1 MARLGRVRLVLI
13 ETSLSAN
20 IGAVARAMKT
30 MGLSQLWRWCARSR
44 RSMPRRWRA
53 RPEPT
58 ICWPHARSVH
68 ETLTDALSGCRLVI
82 GSSARAR
89 TLAWPQLDPAGCG
102 ETLVREAACGEVAL
116 LLGRERSGLTND
128 ELACCHYLARIPANP
143 DYASL
148 NIAAAAQ
155 VFAYEMRRSALA
167 QAVAGGGPAHSAGSP
182 PPAAA
187 AADGFGPEAPLAT
200 AEEMDGFHAHLERT
214 LLAIGYAD
222 PKQSARLLRRLRR
235 LVQSRP
241 PGPDRAQHPARDP
254 GRGRR
259 APGAR
264 AVPRLSRAAD
274 PRLRCPRAGVPRA
287 C

>member
-1 MARLGRVRLVLI
+1 MSAAEQDQARADAGIGAPAAVLARIRVVLV
-13 ETSLSAN
+13 ETSLTAN
-20 IGAVARAMKT
+20 MGAVARAMKT
-30 MGLSQLWRWCARSR
+30 MGLARLALVRPQR
-44 RSMPRRWRA
+44 RPDAEAVARA
-53 RPEPT
+53 
-58 ICWPHARSVH
+58 AGADDLLAAASVH

-235 LVQSRP
+235 LFNRAR
-241 PGPDRAQHPARDP
+241 PDRTELNILRGILAAAAGH
-254 GRGRR
+254 RGRER
-259 APGAR
+259 FRG
-264 AVPRLSRAAD
+264 
-274 PRLRCPRAGVPRA
+274 
-287 C
+287 